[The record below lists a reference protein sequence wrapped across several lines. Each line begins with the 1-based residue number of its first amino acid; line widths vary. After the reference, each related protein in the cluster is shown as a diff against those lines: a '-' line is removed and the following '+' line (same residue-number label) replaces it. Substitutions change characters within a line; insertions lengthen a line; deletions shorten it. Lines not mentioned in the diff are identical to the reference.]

1 MGIAEWRGRLQ
12 RGEISAREL
21 TEATLAR
28 LQAVEPQVHAFLEV
42 CAERALADADRV
54 DAARAAGETLP
65 PLAGIPV
72 AIKDNLCTRGL
83 RTTCS
88 SRMLEHF
95 VPPYESTVTERL
107 WTAGAVLIGKTNL
120 DEFAMG
126 SSTET
131 SAFGPSRNPWDPSR
145 VPGGSS
151 GGSAAAVASGA
162 CQVALGSDTG
172 GSIRQPASFCGVVG
186 LKPTYGR
193 VSRWGLVAFASSL
206 DQVGPFSLSVADA
219 AEVLQVIAG
228 EDPRDATCL
237 KVPVP
242 DYLAGINQPLAGLR
256 VGLIQEGFHEQGLA
270 ESVKTSVLAAAK
282 VLQAL
287 GCELVDVSCP
297 RFDDGIA
304 TYYVIAP
311 SEASA
316 NLARYDGVKY
326 GRRSEAAGRA
336 DNLAVMTALSRAEGF
351 GDEVK
356 RRILIGTYALSAGY
370 VDAYYKQAQRVRT
383 LIRQDFDQAFE
394 RVDVLLSPTS
404 PTTAFR
410 FGAHTDDPLAM
421 YLADLLTIPANL
433 AGLPAISLPC
443 GFDDQGLPI
452 GLQLIGGVL
461 EEAKLLRV
469 AHQYEQAAAVMRN
482 RPAAPLIPAELST
495 PGV

>member
-1 MGIAEWRGRLQ
+1 MGIAEWRAQLR
-12 RGEISAREL
+12 RGEVSAREL
-21 TEATLAR
+21 TETHLKRIA
-28 LQAVEPQVHAFLEV
+28 AVDPTIHAYLEV
-42 CAERALADADRV
+42 TSERARADSARI
-54 DAARAAGETLP
+54 DAARAAGEELP
-65 PLAGIPV
+65 PLAGIPL
-72 AIKDNLCTRGL
+72 AIKDNLCTLGI

-88 SRMLEHF
+88 SRMLEGF
-95 VPPYESTVTERL
+95 VPPYESTVTGRL
-107 WTAGAVLIGKTNL
+107 WEAGAVLLGKTNL

-131 SAFGPSRNPWDPSR
+131 SAFGPSRNPWDPER

-151 GGSAAAVASGA
+151 GGSAAAVAAGECVA
-162 CQVALGSDTG
+162 ALGSDTG

-206 DQVGPFSLSVADA
+206 DQVGPFTTSVADA
-219 AEVLQVIAG
+219 AEILQAIAG
-228 EDPRDATCL
+228 ADPRDATCL

-242 DYLAGINQPLAGLR
+242 DYTAALHQPVKGLR
-256 VGLIQEGFHEQGLA
+256 VGLIRECFEQPGLDPA
-270 ESVKTSVLAAAK
+270 VKASVLAAAARLE
-282 VLQAL
+282 VL

-326 GRRSEAAGRA
+326 GFRAQTSEGG
-336 DNLAVMTALSRAEGF
+336 DSLATMTARSRAEGF
-351 GDEVK
+351 GAEVQ

-370 VDAYYKQAQRVRT
+370 VDAFYRKAQQVRT
-383 LIRQDFDQAFE
+383 LIRRDFDRAFE
-394 RVDVLLSPTS
+394 AVDVLLTPTS

-410 FGAHTDDPLAM
+410 FGAHTNDPLAM

-433 AGLPAISLPC
+433 AGLPALSLPC
-443 GFDDQGLPI
+443 GFDGQGLPI
-452 GLQLIGGVL
+452 GLQLITGVL
-461 EEAKLLRV
+461 QEERLLQV
-469 AHQYEQAAAVMRN
+469 AHAYEQEARVMASRPVAALVA
-482 RPAAPLIPAELST
+482 
-495 PGV
+495 

>member
-1 MGIAEWRGRLQ
+1 MGIAEWRQQLRS
-12 RGEISAREL
+12 GEVSAREL
-21 TEATLAR
+21 TDQHLERIA
-28 LQAVEPQVHAFLEV
+28 AVDPSVHAFLEV
-42 CAERALADADRV
+42 TAERARADADRI
-54 DAARAAGETLP
+54 DAARRAGEELP
-65 PLAGIPV
+65 PLAGVPL
-72 AIKDNLCTRGL
+72 AIKDNLCTRGV

-88 SRMLEHF
+88 SRMLESF

-107 WTAGAVLIGKTNL
+107 WQAGAVMVGKTNL

-131 SAFGPSRNPWDPSR
+131 SAFGPSRNPWDPER

-151 GGSAAAVASGA
+151 GGSAAAVAAAECIAS
-162 CQVALGSDTG
+162 LGSDTG

-206 DQVGPFSLSVADA
+206 DQVGPFSRSVADA

-228 EDPRDATCL
+228 ADARDATCL
-237 KVPVP
+237 RAPVP
-242 DYLAGINQPLAGLR
+242 DYVAALEGPLKGLR
-256 VGLIQEGFHEQGLA
+256 VGMIRQCFQQEGLDA
-270 ESVKTSVLAAAK
+270 EVKASVRAAAQ
-282 VLQAL
+282 LLESL
-287 GCELVDVSCP
+287 GCELVEVDCP

-326 GRRSEAAGRA
+326 GLRSEAAGS
-336 DNLAVMTALSRAEGF
+336 LAEMTARSRAEGF
-351 GDEVK
+351 GDEVQ

-370 VDAYYKQAQRVRT
+370 VDAFYKKAQQVRT
-383 LIRQDFDQAFE
+383 LIRRDFERAFE

-410 FGAHTDDPLAM
+410 FGAHSEDPLAM

-443 GFDDQGLPI
+443 GFDRAGLPI
-452 GLQLIGGVL
+452 GLQLIAGVL
-461 EEAKLLRV
+461 EEEKLLRV
-469 AHQYEQAAAVMRN
+469 AHQYEQAAAVMDR
-482 RPAAPLIPAELST
+482 RPAAVLVP
-495 PGV
+495 

>member
-1 MGIAEWRGRLQ
+1 MGIAEWRGKLR

-72 AIKDNLCTRGL
+72 AIKDNLCTRGI

-107 WTAGAVLIGKTNL
+107 WKAGAVLIGKTNL

-162 CQVALGSDTG
+162 AQVALGSDTG

-242 DYLAGINQPLAGLR
+242 DYLAALNQPLAGLR
-256 VGLIQEGFHEQGLA
+256 VGLIQECFHEQGLDGQ
-270 ESVKTSVLAAAK
+270 VKASVLAAAQ
-282 VLQAL
+282 VLSGL

-326 GRRSEAAGRA
+326 GLRSEASGSA
-336 DNLAVMTALSRAEGF
+336 DNLAVMTARSRAEGF

-370 VDAYYKQAQRVRT
+370 VDAFYKQAQRVRT
-383 LIRQDFDQAFE
+383 LIRQDFDRAFE

-469 AHQYEQAAAVMRN
+469 AHHYEQAAAVMAS
-482 RPAAPLIPAELST
+482 RPSTPLIPAGPST
-495 PGV
+495 PGG